1 MSHSTSS
8 STETH
13 HVKFRH
19 IALTFVASIIV
30 SAQSSV
36 NAEMNK
42 LTHNPLVTALTV
54 FITGLVVVAAVLL
67 SRKSIRDAFVSV
79 PALVR
84 NGELK
89 WWYLLGGLS
98 GATFVAVQSKLV
110 EVTGVAIFT
119 VAAVAGQTAG
129 ALFVDKFGI
138 GPAGKQAITLGRIAS
153 ALLGVIGVVV
163 SVSGS
168 STSNSTALGGIIAT
182 FAAGLFVSTQPALN
196 GQVAMKSGE
205 PVAATTINFIVGLL
219 LITVVFVATL
229 IVGNSD
235 YVMPPAPWQNPVVW
249 LGGPAGVFFV
259 LTAAKMARTLGV
271 FVFTLTSVLGQL
283 SGAILMD
290 VLFPTSAT
298 NLSWQLFLGVA
309 ITGSAVVMAS
319 LTSKPRAK

>member
-1 MSHSTSS
+1 MSQSTSS
-8 STETH
+8 PTETH
-13 HVKFRH
+13 HVKFSH
-19 IALTFVASIIV
+19 IALTFVASVIV

-42 LTHNPLVTALTV
+42 LTNNPLVTSLTV
-54 FITGLVVVAAVLL
+54 FVTGLVVLL
-67 SRKSIRDAFVSV
+67 VVMATKKSIRTAFASV
-79 PALVR
+79 PGLVR
-84 NGELK
+84 AGELK

-110 EVTGVAIFT
+110 EATGVAIFT
-119 VAAVAGQTAG
+119 VAAVAGQTSG

-153 ALLGVIGVVV
+153 AALGVIGVVI

-168 STSNSTALGGIIAT
+168 SSNNGIAIGGIIAT
-182 FAAGLFVSTQPALN
+182 FGAGLFVSTQPALN

-205 PVAATTINFIVGLL
+205 PVAATTINFIVGLS
-219 LITVVFVATL
+219 LITVVFVATMIL
-229 IVGNSD
+229 GTSE
-235 YVMPPAPWQNPVVW
+235 YSMPPAPWQNPLVW

-259 LTAAKMARTLGV
+259 LTAAKMARALGV

-283 SGAILMD
+283 SGAILLD
-290 VLFPTSAT
+290 VLFPTAAT
-298 NLSWQLFLGVA
+298 DLSWQLFLGVA

-319 LTSKPRAK
+319 LTSKPRSK